1 MECWFGLIKQLS
13 VYVGITEHGN
23 VETENEV
30 YNISQFNYDC
40 SIWTHH
46 HNPRTVANNPAGEI
60 NLNMGITGPHITL
73 GAACAAGNC
82 GLAHGCQM
90 LWLDQGLGE
99 GKVESCF
106 LMGSFHFK
114 IQRVLEIGCANSV
127 NARNATK
134 LYLNS
139 KRTNG

>member
-1 MECWFGLIKQLS
+1 M
-13 VYVGITEHGN
+13 VVG
-23 VETENEV
+23 
-30 YNISQFNYDC
+30 C
-40 SIWTHH
+40 
-46 HNPRTVANNPAGEI
+46 
-60 NLNMGITGPHITL
+60 
-73 GAACAAGNC
+73 
-82 GLAHGCQM
+82 
-90 LWLDQGLGE
+90 QGLGE

>member
-1 MECWFGLIKQLS
+1 MWMAKDSVWFHVLEVPRVVRFIEIENS
-13 VYVGITEHGN
+13 MVVG
-23 VETENEV
+23 
-30 YNISQFNYDC
+30 C
-40 SIWTHH
+40 
-46 HNPRTVANNPAGEI
+46 
-60 NLNMGITGPHITL
+60 
-73 GAACAAGNC
+73 
-82 GLAHGCQM
+82 
-90 LWLDQGLGE
+90 QGLGE